1 MELLEI
7 LRDGNVDINH
17 GFGGVTFSENQ
28 VNQAARQISHSVHW
42 SMIAFL
48 ILVIVLS
55 MVLLQPLKV
64 RWAVYCGVSSV
75 RQRTIANRSL
85 HRIGRPFIHLM
96 CYAVLIHTLGSLCDR
111 SCWSVGVVGLARCA
125 RSSASRRL
133 DGARRQPAEQKELD
147 GWRKKLT
154 EQVPIRVTHPP
165 HFLAVIAGR
174 ALTNRRISP
183 RSFPRR

>member
-1 MELLEI
+1 MKSESPRHSRGAQHINGERISTTLAPKLVCYDRPALLPPQRIERCI
-7 LRDGNVDINH
+7 TNRV
-17 GFGGVTFSENQ
+17 
-28 VNQAARQISHSVHW
+28 
-42 SMIAFL
+42 FL
-48 ILVIVLS
+48 S
-55 MVLLQPLKV
+55 GLQPLKV

-147 GWRKKLT
+147 GWRKKLA
-154 EQVPIRVTHPP
+154 EQVPFRVTHYPY
-165 HFLAVIAGR
+165 FLAVIAGH
-174 ALTNRRISP
+174 ALTNRRISR
-183 RSFPRR
+183 RSFRRR